1 MVDLRDAVMKLE
13 TWTGGKGVLVYGA
26 NGTFCSGGDLK
37 LVKGMIDDQMAGRGM
52 SRFMQETAL
61 RLARLPLVSVAALY
75 GHSLGGGGE
84 LAVACNFR
92 LMTLNGKLSFIHKDV
107 GVCPGFGGSL
117 RLVQLLGPTI
127 ALELLTSGRVLSCSE
142 AFGVGL
148 LSGVL
153 DDEHQGTETPSQAK
167 TWLKEHTAA
176 SPAAIQAAKNVVNN
190 ATEYEHLL
198 SMENDVFMSVWG
210 GPAHH
215 DAITNGVKHD

>member
-1 MVDLRDAVMKLE
+1 MVDLRDAVMELE

-26 NGTFCSGGDLK
+26 NGTFCSGGDLQ
-37 LVKGMIDDQMAGRGM
+37 LMESIANPVDGGRM
-52 SRFMQETAL
+52 SRFMHETTL

-75 GHSLGGGGE
+75 GRSLGGGAE
-84 LAVACNFR
+84 LAVACDFR
-92 LMTLNGKLSFIHKDV
+92 LMVLNGKLGFV
-107 GVCPGFGGSL
+107 QRRMGVSPGWGGGV
-117 RLVQLLGPTI
+117 RIVQLLGPTV

-142 AFGVGL
+142 ALGVGL

-176 SPAAIQAAKNVVNN
+176 SPAVIQAAKNVVNN
-190 ATEYEHLL
+190 ATDYEHLL
-198 SMENDVFMSVWG
+198 LKENDVFMSVWG

-215 DAITNGVKHD
+215 DAMTNSVKHD